1 MLPGFFDSLRLRLDL
16 SGLSCNRKTV
26 GDPSISTH
34 RRAVYEMGVVH
45 SRPGGSPM
53 RTPLNEQVVVITG
66 ASQGIGRETALE
78 MAGRGAAVV
87 AAARNEQAL
96 SELVAEIR
104 SAGGQAEFVV
114 ADVADYD
121 QVERIGER
129 AIERFGRVDTWIN
142 NAAVSIYASVEQLEP
157 DEMERLVRVNL
168 LGQMFGSKVALKRM
182 KPRHAG
188 TIINVG
194 SALSE
199 RAVPLQAA
207 YVASKHGIAGFT
219 EALRLELLHEDAG
232 IDVVLILP
240 SSINTPLFAWAR
252 SKLGVQPMP
261 VPPVY
266 EPNVVAEALCHAAE
280 HGGREIVVGGWGKL
294 LTIGQWL
301 SPSLTDRYMLQ
312 GDRMFKQQKT
322 ARPDDRR
329 DNLFEPST
337 GPGHTTGEFG
347 DKAKPTSLYTRLLEL
362 HPNRKRAAA
371 GALLLATVGA
381 IRRAGR

>member
-1 MLPGFFDSLRLRLDL
+1 
-16 SGLSCNRKTV
+16 
-26 GDPSISTH
+26 
-34 RRAVYEMGVVH
+34 
-45 SRPGGSPM
+45 
-53 RTPLNEQVVVITG
+53 
-66 ASQGIGRETALE
+66 
-78 MAGRGAAVV
+78 
-87 AAARNEQAL
+87 
-96 SELVAEIR
+96 
-104 SAGGQAEFVV
+104 
-114 ADVADYD
+114 
-121 QVERIGER
+121 
-129 AIERFGRVDTWIN
+129 
-142 NAAVSIYASVEQLEP
+142 
-157 DEMERLVRVNL
+157 MERLVRVNL